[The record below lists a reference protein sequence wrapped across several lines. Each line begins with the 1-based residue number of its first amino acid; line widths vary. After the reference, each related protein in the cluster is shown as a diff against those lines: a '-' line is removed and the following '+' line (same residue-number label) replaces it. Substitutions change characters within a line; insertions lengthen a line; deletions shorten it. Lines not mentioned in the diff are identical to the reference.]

1 MEIATIPFRYDS
13 RRNCAAAD
21 DEAFASRKQFCRE
34 RRERIC
40 QATGGRGHG
49 VKADGE
55 AFVPCK
61 QHDPEWW
68 E

>member
-1 MEIATIPFRYDS
+1 MFCSLRYTP
-13 RRNCAAAD
+13 RRYCVAANA
-21 DEAFASRKQFCRE
+21 EAFASRKQFCPE

-40 QATGGRGHG
+40 QAIDGRGHG

-61 QHDPEWW
+61 QHDPEWRK
-68 E
+68 